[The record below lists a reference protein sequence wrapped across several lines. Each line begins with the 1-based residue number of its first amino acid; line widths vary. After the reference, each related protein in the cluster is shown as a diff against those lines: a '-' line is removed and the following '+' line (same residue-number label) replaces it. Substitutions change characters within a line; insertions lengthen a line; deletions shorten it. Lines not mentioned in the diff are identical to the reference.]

1 MLSNRFAIV
10 VLLPAVAMFTPAPVL
25 AADAAGEI
33 TTAAM
38 HAGLAAQGTD
48 IATVHTHLHH
58 TVNCLVGP
66 GGTGFDA
73 KELNPCANSGNGAI
87 PDSSST
93 QTRQALDAA
102 LAKANGGL
110 ASNDLSAAQKDA
122 ADTEAMLKN
131 VR

>member
-1 MLSNRFAIV
+1 MVRNAFVGIALLAGSAFLV
-10 VLLPAVAMFTPAPVL
+10 PLPAL

-38 HAGLAAQGTD
+38 HAGLAAQGAD

-66 GGTGFDA
+66 GGAGFDA
-73 KELNPCANSGNGAI
+73 QELNPCANSGNGAI
-87 PDSSST
+87 PDSTSS
-93 QTRQALDAA
+93 QAKQSLEAA

-110 ASNDLSAAQKDA
+110 ASNDLTVAQKDA
-122 ADTEAMLKN
+122 SDTEAMLKA
-131 VR
+131 VK